1 MSATV
6 LQRTACVRRARA
18 RTVAFGSD
26 LRERNVRPRDLK
38 HRIRSCGSDRLS
50 AEFTILSRQATLL
63 HLAMP
68 MRCVLRVEC
77 DRMCSILSACVAFT
91 DGCAAPALRRVRHYL
106 LRAAYVRTQ
115 RGLGAALVDR
125 SRWRVFPCSFRIGI
139 VYVADGQTTEE
150 VPWRGARVQH
160 LRSGALRSSSL
171 VATAQ
176 AAETDGSVLI

>member
-1 MSATV
+1 M
-6 LQRTACVRRARA
+6 LWARSLVC
-18 RTVAFGSD
+18 RVY
-26 LRERNVRPRDLK
+26 
-38 HRIRSCGSDRLS
+38 
-50 AEFTILSRQATLL
+50 LSRQGTLL

-150 VPWRGARVQH
+150 VPWRGVRVECVWSARAA
-160 LRSGALRSSSL
+160 LAERSTPQQQFSCNGASCRNGWKRF
-171 VATAQ
+171 
-176 AAETDGSVLI
+176 DLI